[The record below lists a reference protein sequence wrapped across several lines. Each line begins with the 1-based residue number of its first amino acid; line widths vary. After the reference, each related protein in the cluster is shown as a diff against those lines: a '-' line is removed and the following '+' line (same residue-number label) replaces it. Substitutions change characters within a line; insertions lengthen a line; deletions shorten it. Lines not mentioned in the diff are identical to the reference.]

1 MKHVQYSSLS
11 SSFGSNSETY
21 VCEQLD
27 QIYYVKRNSREAWVH
42 NEITAKFSK
51 CKIGPVCDISYPT
64 HVRDHKTENDK
75 F

>member
-1 MKHVQYSSLS
+1 M
-11 SSFGSNSETY
+11 
-21 VCEQLD
+21 CEQLD